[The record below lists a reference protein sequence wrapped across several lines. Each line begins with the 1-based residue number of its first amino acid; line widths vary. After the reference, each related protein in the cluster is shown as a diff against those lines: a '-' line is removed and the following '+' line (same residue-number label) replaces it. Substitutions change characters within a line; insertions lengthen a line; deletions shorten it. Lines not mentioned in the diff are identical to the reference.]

1 MDPNFWS
8 GKKVLVTG
16 GAGFLGSRVVGLL
29 REAGLA
35 EDAIRIP
42 RSRTADLRD
51 RKVCAEAVLGIDI
64 VIHAAVTGGGIGF
77 NRANPGR
84 IFYDNIVMTT
94 ELMEAARLAGVKKF
108 LGVGTICSYPKNA
121 PVPFRERDL
130 WEGYPEE
137 TNGAYGLAK
146 KMMLVQAEAYHREY
160 GFNAVVPLFENLYG
174 PGDDFDPESSHVIPA
189 LIRKFDEAKRVGAP
203 SVTVWG
209 SGGATRGFLYVDDAA
224 RAILLLVERYNS
236 AEPVNIGS
244 GGEIAIRDLAAQ
256 IARLTDFHGEII
268 WDTEKPDGQPKR
280 SVDTS
285 LAAAALG
292 WRATTPF
299 EAGLEKTIEWY
310 RDRK

>member
-1 MDPNFWS
+1 MDLNFWS

-29 REAGLA
+29 RAAGLA
-35 EDAIRIP
+35 EEAIRIP
-42 RSRTADLRD
+42 RSATADLRD
-51 RKVCAEAVLGIDI
+51 RKVCAEAVQGIDI

-77 NRANPGR
+77 NRANSGR

-94 ELMEAARLAGVKKF
+94 ELMEAARQAGVKKF

-146 KMMLVQAEAYHREY
+146 KMMLVQAEAYCREY
-160 GFNAVVPLFENLYG
+160 GFNAVVPLLENLYG

-224 RAILLLVERYNS
+224 RAILLLAERYDS
-236 AEPVNIGS
+236 AEPMNIGS
-244 GGEIAIRDLAAQ
+244 GGEIAIRDLATL
-256 IARLTDFHGEII
+256 IARLMDYRGEII

-285 LAAAALG
+285 LAAAALD

-299 EAGLEKTIEWY
+299 EAGLEKTIAWY